1 MKHVT
6 RIAFALLMATC
17 TAPAFSQKTFVLC
30 SPDEKFQSEIKI
42 STTDIKYNIKH
53 DGDLILDFSRIHMS
67 LDKGR
72 AFGINPK
79 LSGTKTKTVDRI
91 LNADIYKK
99 KEVRDNFNELTLK
112 FKGNYRI
119 VFRAY
124 NEGIAYRFESD
135 IKGDII
141 VENELSEFNFL
152 HDAKAYIPY
161 VRDNVATLESQF
173 GNPFENIYKYENIS
187 QWDTSRIAFLPLLVE
202 GRNGKKLCILEADL
216 LNYPGMYLYNGDG
229 SNTLKSVFAPYPK
242 EVEQGGY
249 LNLQGLVKSREPYI
263 AKVSGVTSFPWRI
276 MVVSENDKELA
287 DNDMVFKLAT
297 RPQGDFSWVKPGKAA
312 WEWWHAWNLLGVD
325 FKTGINN
332 ETYKC
337 YIDFASRYGVEYI
350 LLDDGWSPKNEAD
363 LFKVVPELDLPE
375 LVRYGKE
382 RNVGLILWAGY
393 YPFDR
398 DMESVCKYYS
408 EMGIKG
414 FKVDY
419 MERDDQLMVDFHH
432 RAAEVAAKYKL
443 LLDLHGTYKPTGLQ
457 CTYPNVV
464 NIEGVHGLEQ
474 MKFPTA
480 FVDQVTYDVTMPF
493 IRMMAGPVDYTQG
506 AMHNAS
512 RENFRAIHD
521 EPMSQGTRCRQ
532 LAEYIVFDSPLNM
545 LCDSP
550 SSYEREHECTSF
562 IAGIPTVWDHTT
574 VLCGKVSE
582 YIATA
587 RQKGN
592 IWYVGAMTNWEECTI
607 EIDLSFLGAGDFKAE
622 IFRDGVNAYR
632 YARDYKKELIEIPA
646 DRKLKVRMAPGGGF
660 AARIYQ

>member
-1 MKHVT
+1 
-6 RIAFALLMATC
+6 
-17 TAPAFSQKTFVLC
+17 
-30 SPDEKFQSEIKI
+30 
-42 STTDIKYNIKH
+42 
-53 DGDLILDFSRIHMS
+53 
-67 LDKGR
+67 
-72 AFGINPK
+72 
-79 LSGTKTKTVDRI
+79 
-91 LNADIYKK
+91 
-99 KEVRDNFNELTLK
+99 
-112 FKGNYRI
+112 
-119 VFRAY
+119 
-124 NEGIAYRFESD
+124 
-135 IKGDII
+135 
-141 VENELSEFNFL
+141 
-152 HDAKAYIPY
+152 
-161 VRDNVATLESQF
+161 
-173 GNPFENIYKYENIS
+173 
-187 QWDTSRIAFLPLLVE
+187 
-202 GRNGKKLCILEADL
+202 
-216 LNYPGMYLYNGDG
+216 
-229 SNTLKSVFAPYPK
+229 
-242 EVEQGGY
+242 
-249 LNLQGLVKSREPYI
+249 
-263 AKVSGVTSFPWRI
+263 
-276 MVVSENDKELA
+276 
-287 DNDMVFKLAT
+287 
-297 RPQGDFSWVKPGKAA
+297 
-312 WEWWHAWNLLGVD
+312 
-325 FKTGINN
+325 
-332 ETYKC
+332 
-337 YIDFASRYGVEYI
+337 
-350 LLDDGWSPKNEAD
+350 
-363 LFKVVPELDLPE
+363 
-375 LVRYGKE
+375 
-382 RNVGLILWAGY
+382 
-393 YPFDR
+393 
-398 DMESVCKYYS
+398 
-408 EMGIKG
+408 
-414 FKVDY
+414 
-419 MERDDQLMVDFHH
+419 MVDFHH